1 MDSSRPP
8 RWLPQSGPRESG
20 SAGCFCSMLLRP
32 LITLSSSVHWANST
46 QLQKGHTV
54 SEELDKS
61 QTSRWENGTPED
73 FSYYQ
78 RIHSWVWCDF
88 INNELPWL
96 MKITSVPILPS
107 QGKKITAKHTRHG
120 FEGTACIT
128 YNAKVSSPIK
138 THRTFYTE
146 GMATTGF

>member
-1 MDSSRPP
+1 
-8 RWLPQSGPRESG
+8 
-20 SAGCFCSMLLRP
+20 
-32 LITLSSSVHWANST
+32 
-46 QLQKGHTV
+46 
-54 SEELDKS
+54 
-61 QTSRWENGTPED
+61 
-73 FSYYQ
+73 
-78 RIHSWVWCDF
+78 
-88 INNELPWL
+88 